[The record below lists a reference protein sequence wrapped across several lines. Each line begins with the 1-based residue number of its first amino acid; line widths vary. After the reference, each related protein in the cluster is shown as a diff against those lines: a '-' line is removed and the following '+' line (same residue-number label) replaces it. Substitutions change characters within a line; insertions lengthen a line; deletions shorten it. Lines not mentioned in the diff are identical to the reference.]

1 LLNFYPNKK
10 HAPLTQI
17 FSYAW
22 AAWCFL
28 CTLFFSNFAFSLAS
42 SVTIKNDLHCKMTV
56 AATLR
61 AGDAVPL
68 KFELFNHGR
77 RALNVLMW
85 NTPME
90 AGFFAPYL
98 SIAGPDGALE
108 YGGAKMKRGAPD
120 RADYARIKPGGTLM
134 KTVNL
139 AEIYQFNRQG
149 RYTIKFVGKLFDVT
163 TEKIPR
169 PLEQH
174 VSAAIDCPEVTF
186 NVSLKD

>member
-1 LLNFYPNKK
+1 
-10 HAPLTQI
+10 
-17 FSYAW
+17 
-22 AAWCFL
+22 
-28 CTLFFSNFAFSLAS
+28 
-42 SVTIKNDLHCKMTV
+42 MTV
-56 AATLR
+56 PATVA

-98 SIAGPDGALE
+98 SITGPDGELE
-108 YGGAKMKRGAPD
+108 YGGAKMKRGAPE
-120 RADYARIKPGGTLM
+120 RADYTRIKPDGTLM

-139 AEIYQFNRQG
+139 AEIYQFNRAG

-174 VSAAIDCPEVTF
+174 VAVAINCPDVTF
-186 NVSLKD
+186 DLIVKG

>member
-1 LLNFYPNKK
+1 
-10 HAPLTQI
+10 
-17 FSYAW
+17 
-22 AAWCFL
+22 
-28 CTLFFSNFAFSLAS
+28 
-42 SVTIKNDLHCKMTV
+42 MTV
-56 AATLR
+56 PATVR
-61 AGDAVPL
+61 AGAAVPL

-98 SIAGPDGALE
+98 SISGPDGVLE
-108 YGGAKMKRGAPD
+108 YGGAMMKRGSPE
-120 RADYARIKPGGTLM
+120 RADYTRLKPGGTLM

-139 AEIYQFNRQG
+139 AEIYQFNRGG
-149 RYTIKFVGKLFDVT
+149 RYKIKFVGKLFDVT

-174 VSAAIDCPEVTF
+174 VAITIDCPDMAF
-186 NVSLKD
+186 DVSVKG

>member
-1 LLNFYPNKK
+1 M
-10 HAPLTQI
+10 QI
-17 FSYAW
+17 FSFAW
-22 AAWCFL
+22 AVRCFL
-28 CTLFFSNFAFSLAS
+28 GALFFSNVAFSSAS
-42 SVTIKNDLHCKMTV
+42 SITIKNDLHCKMTV
-56 AATLR
+56 PTAVR
-61 AGDAVPL
+61 AGAAVPL

-98 SIAGPDGALE
+98 SITGPDGELE
-108 YGGAKMKRGAPD
+108 YGGAKMKRGSPE
-120 RADYARIKPGGTLM
+120 RADYTRIKPDGTLM

-139 AEIYQFNRQG
+139 AEIYQFNRSG
-149 RYTIKFVGKLFDVT
+149 RYKIKFVGKLFDVT

-174 VSAAIDCPEVTF
+174 VSAAINCPDVEFDV
-186 NVSLKD
+186 LAKD

>member
-1 LLNFYPNKK
+1 M
-10 HAPLTQI
+10 QI
-17 FSYAW
+17 FSFALV
-22 AAWCFL
+22 ARCIL
-28 CTLFFSNFAFSLAS
+28 GLIFFSNVALSSAS
-42 SVTIKNDLHCKMTV
+42 PAAIKNDLHCKITV
-56 AATLR
+56 PATVR
-61 AGDAVPL
+61 AGAAVPL
-68 KFELFNHGR
+68 KFELFNHSR

-90 AGFFAPYL
+90 GFFAPYL
-98 SIAGPDGALE
+98 SITGPNGELE
-108 YGGAKMKRGAPD
+108 YGGAMMKRGAPE

-149 RYTIKFVGKLFDVT
+149 RYTVKFVGKLVDVT

-174 VSAAIDCPEVTF
+174 VATTINCPDVGF
-186 NVSLKD
+186 VVSVKD